1 VPLQLTKACRE
12 AVLERDSETR
22 IGGARRSFRTTAWT
36 DILQARDGSTTAVK
50 EALDHLIGLY
60 WKPVYFHVRRQGHGV
75 EDAKDL
81 TQQFFLLFV
90 KRKALQTVDP
100 AKGKFRTFLLAAL
113 NHFLCDEY
121 DRRTAKKRRPD
132 FDFAEADKQF
142 HEDNTFERDWAI
154 TVLERAFLRLKEL
167 APREARVVEAQ
178 RSEKT
183 PYRDLAEELGTTEA
197 NVKVLAHRGR
207 KKLRALILEELRGTV
222 SQPGQE
228 EEELAALF
236 RAFSL

>member
-1 VPLQLTKACRE
+1 MLPQLTDTSWE
-12 AVLERDSETR
+12 AVLERESETR
-22 IGGARRSFRTTAWT
+22 IGGSRRSFHTTAWT
-36 DILQARDGSTTAVK
+36 GILRARDGSTTTVK
-50 EALDHLIGLY
+50 KALDGLIQLY
-60 WKPVYFHVRRQGHGV
+60 WKPVYFHIRRQGYRV

-81 TQQFFLLFV
+81 TQQFFVLFV

-113 NHFLCDEY
+113 KHFLCDQY
-121 DRRTAKKRRPD
+121 DRRTAKKRRPH
-132 FDFAEADKQF
+132 FDFAEAEAQF
-142 HEDNTFERDWAI
+142 YEDNTFERDWAM
-154 TVLERAFLRLKEL
+154 TVLERAFLRLKEQ

-178 RSEKT
+178 RSGRT
-183 PYRDLAEELGTTEA
+183 PYSELAEQLGTTEA

-207 KKLRALILEELRGTV
+207 KKLRALILEELRETV

-228 EEELAALF
+228 KEELAALF

>member
-1 VPLQLTKACRE
+1 VPPLAHANRE
-12 AVLERDSETR
+12 AVLEGDSETR
-22 IGGARRSFRTTAWT
+22 IGGSRRSFHTTAWT
-36 DILQARDGSTTAVK
+36 DIFHARDGSTTTVRK
-50 EALDHLIGLY
+50 ALDHLIQLY
-60 WKPVYFHVRRQGHGV
+60 WKPVYFHIRRQGYKV

-81 TQQFFLLFV
+81 TQQFFVLFV

-113 NHFLCDEY
+113 KHFLCDQY

-132 FDFAEADKQF
+132 FDFAGAEEQF
-142 HEDNTFERDWAI
+142 YEDNTFERDWAM

-178 RSEKT
+178 RSGRT
-183 PYRDLAEELGTTEA
+183 PYSELAEQLGTTES

-207 KKLRALILEELRGTV
+207 KKLRALILEQLRETV
-222 SQPGQE
+222 SEPGQE

-236 RAFSL
+236 KAFSL